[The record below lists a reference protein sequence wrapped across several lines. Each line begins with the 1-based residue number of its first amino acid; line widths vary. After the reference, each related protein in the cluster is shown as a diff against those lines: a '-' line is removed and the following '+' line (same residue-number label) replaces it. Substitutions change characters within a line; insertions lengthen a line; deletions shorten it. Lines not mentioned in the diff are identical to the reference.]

1 MRSGTGYVRV
11 MQNTESEHDRG
22 DADEERRRYR
32 ELLEELRTMIP
43 GAQVLLAFL
52 LTVPFAARF
61 GQVDETG
68 KTVFV
73 VSLMCAAA
81 ATVLFLAPAAYHR
94 FADRSDRRARLRFGV
109 RTAVVGLMLL
119 GLAVAGVTF
128 VVVRF
133 LFGGVLAGTLAGA
146 LAALAFGL
154 WVVVPIVDRHRSD
167 GSSEFARH

>member
-1 MRSGTGYVRV
+1 MRD
-11 MQNTESEHDRG
+11 SEGGRG
-22 DADEERRRYR
+22 GEEEERRRYR

-61 GQVDETG
+61 TELDQTG

-73 VSLMCAAA
+73 VSLTCAAA

-94 FADRSDRRARLRFGV
+94 LGDRSDRRARLRFGV
-109 RTAVVGLMLL
+109 RTAVAGLMLL
-119 GLAVAGVTF
+119 GLAVAMATF

-133 LFGGVLAGTLAGA
+133 VFAGVLAASVAGA
-146 LAALAFGL
+146 LAALAVAM
-154 WVVVPIVDRHRSD
+154 WIVAPISDRHRSH
-167 GSSEFARH
+167 GESEVARR